1 MDSTAQQTTI
11 SEITFFRRVDDMID
25 VFRYRNQYSAPAAL
39 LDHCCFGFFFFKLGR
54 VLHLLIKTFA
64 YISSAES

>member
-1 MDSTAQQTTI
+1 MFFVI
-11 SEITFFRRVDDMID
+11 EIDIVHLLHYLII
-25 VFRYRNQYSAPAAL
+25 VAL
-39 LDHCCFGFFFFKLGR
+39 DFFFFKLGR